1 MAFLLQPPSYSWLFF
16 FTLLP
21 KISIYYVDMSK
32 DIRNGF
38 LLFHFPFLLR
48 SKISFH
54 LYFRG
59 WLSRIWFLKRI
70 RNMMHQL
77 MSNSNQL
84 FHKNPHKHLFKW
96 PIKIQWNLV
105 KKKII
110 VTNLKIYLISLVW
123 SREGKEKWSV
133 SLKCNRWVL
142 IISESPAHLVW
153 RISVFFKV
161 LRVLI
166 WKPQNSLI

>member
-96 PIKIQWNLV
+96 PNKIQWNLV
-105 KKKII
+105 KK
-110 VTNLKIYLISLVW
+110 ISSWPISKFTWLAW
-123 SREGKEKWSV
+123 CGQERGRRSGRSL

-166 WKPQNSLI
+166 WKPQNS